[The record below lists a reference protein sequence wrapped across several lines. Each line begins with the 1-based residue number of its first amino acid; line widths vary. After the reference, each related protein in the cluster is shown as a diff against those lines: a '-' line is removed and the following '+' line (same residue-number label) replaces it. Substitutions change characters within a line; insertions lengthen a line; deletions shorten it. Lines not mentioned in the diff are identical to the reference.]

1 MKGMVRERCQDFSEE
16 GNEKSKYMTTKD
28 IEIFSKK
35 KKSEDMVTNNT
46 KISQKMKP
54 KS

>member
-1 MKGMVRERCQDFSEE
+1 MVRERYQDFSEE
-16 GNEKSKYMTTKD
+16 DNEKSKYMTTKD
-28 IEIFSKK
+28 IEIFLKK

-46 KISQKMKP
+46 KISQKMKS